1 MLRTL
6 EICWVICHGYMI
18 YAAIA
23 LVSILNNIPETK
35 TIVTHE
41 WSFYVY
47 WGFANGPLAWAV
59 IV

>member
-1 MLRTL
+1 
-6 EICWVICHGYMI
+6 MI